1 MPEEKKEE
9 NQEVKPGVKPEIK
22 QPEAPI
28 AVPATAP
35 AEVTPTAAPAA
46 PAPEKKEAEEP
57 KIEKPDN
64 CAACNKS
71 IKKILHYYRN
81 GKFYCNKRCWKTTL
95 KKDEV
100 PPEPKA

>member
-1 MPEEKKEE
+1 MPEEKKEG
-9 NQEVKPGVKPEIK
+9 NQEVKPEVKPEIK
-22 QPEAPI
+22 QPEVPTA
-28 AVPATAP
+28 APATAP
-35 AEVTPTAAPAA
+35 AV

-71 IKKILHYYRN
+71 IKKKLHYYRN

-95 KKDEV
+95 KKDEI
-100 PPEPKA
+100 PPEPKT

>member
-1 MPEEKKEE
+1 MPEEKKEG
-9 NQEVKPGVKPEIK
+9 NQEVKPEVKPEIK
-22 QPEAPI
+22 QPEVPTA
-28 AVPATAP
+28 APATAP
-35 AEVTPTAAPAA
+35 AV

-64 CAACNKS
+64 CEACNKS
-71 IKKILHYYRN
+71 IKKKLHYYRN